1 MQVVKIE
8 KIHNSLRKAL
18 TGPNRIQKDKAVAQ
32 ALTNVE
38 EIRGILTQGIGEEIS
53 KLHHLALRREEP
65 VSDDTIEE
73 GVALAGVLYNLA
85 GAMGYRCLQSIC
97 ASLSDLFVVMS
108 DGGSRSNEPILV
120 HARAAMLAS
129 PGMPPLSHETE
140 QELLDKLKDVVS
152 FAGSAPDRSRKAT

>member
-1 MQVVKIE
+1 MQVVKIG
-8 KIHNSLRKAL
+8 KVQNSLRKAL
-18 TGPNRIQKDKAVAQ
+18 TGPNRIPKDKAVAQ

-38 EIRGILTQGIGEEIS
+38 EIRGALTQGIGEEIS

-85 GAMGYRCLQSIC
+85 GAMGYHCLQAIS

-108 DGGSRSNEPILV
+108 DGGSRSNESILV

-129 PGMPPLSHETE
+129 PGMPPLSRETE

-152 FAGSAPDRSRKAT
+152 FAGSVPDRSGKAT